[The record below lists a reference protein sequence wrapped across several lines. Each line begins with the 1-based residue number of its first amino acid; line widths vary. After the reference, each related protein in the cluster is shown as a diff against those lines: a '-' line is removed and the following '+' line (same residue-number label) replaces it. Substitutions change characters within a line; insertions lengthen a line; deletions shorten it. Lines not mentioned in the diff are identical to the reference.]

1 MVVPFFAVYVSYGL
15 LTQDVAHFVNEAGVD
30 EVNQIDF
37 YGTGT
42 GPDFSRVF
50 INEWWLVVGLVLA
63 AWVLRFVLGHAEK
76 RWKFLGFAILGALV
90 EVYWSANV
98 AGYIDGE
105 KTAVRDW
112 LQNRV
117 AVAQVTEFYDAM
129 VARLGPLA
137 TPVNTVTSWL
147 FDLLGSIDAVVIL
160 PLAWITVGAVVLG
173 HKLAPAPSFEHPWLS
188 RAKLVPRPVARAVGG
203 VTDDVKSR
211 FTALVNGLRLMARA
225 GLVPMLL
232 FGLATL
238 LALRVPY
245 LVSVVW
251 RAIVG
256 PVDSDTYVAW
266 APIEGAIQDAL
277 MLTVLAVLIAAA
289 IDRMLGEVNPASPQG
304 SPAAPTTAAPP

>member
-1 MVVPFFAVYVSYGL
+1 
-15 LTQDVAHFVNEAGVD
+15 
-30 EVNQIDF
+30 
-37 YGTGT
+37 
-42 GPDFSRVF
+42 
-50 INEWWLVVGLVLA
+50 
-63 AWVLRFVLGHAEK
+63 
-76 RWKFLGFAILGALV
+76 
-90 EVYWSANV
+90 
-98 AGYIDGE
+98 
-105 KTAVRDW
+105 
-112 LQNRV
+112 
-117 AVAQVTEFYDAM
+117 
-129 VARLGPLA
+129 
-137 TPVNTVTSWL
+137 VNTVTSWL

-188 RAKLVPRPVARAVGG
+188 RAKLVPRPVAHAVGG
-203 VTDDVKSR
+203 ITDDVKSR

-256 PVDSDTYVAW
+256 PVDSNTYVAW

-289 IDRMLGEVNPASPQG
+289 IDRILGEVNPASPQG
-304 SPAAPTTAAPP
+304 SPAAPTTAARP